1 MRGEDARTN
10 RSAAFIELR
19 KRMEGRD
26 RLLTDS
32 PPANNAFVMRIGP
45 LLIIEFGVTGNA
57 CYAFAAS
64 DFNADL
70 DNLHRSL
77 HVLREQ
83 ISELSGLLQRVPMS
97 KGNLRTEDLQSASTP
112 PLKNLN
118 DLLSGLKPFSES
130 VKSSQQNGVTVTT
143 AATVK
148 GGNSLRAFTDAD
160 FQYLQMKCAQHGI
173 ELEDNRPKS
182 GALWVLQRDR
192 NKHFVLT
199 NLLIRYGFQ
208 FAEGKGFWLKGGSK

>member
-1 MRGEDARTN
+1 MYNQN
-10 RSAAFIELR
+10 RLSVRALFYFHSWRDNNR
-19 KRMEGRD
+19 KTP
-26 RLLTDS
+26 LLTDDE
-32 PPANNAFVMRIGP
+32 P
-45 LLIIEFGVTGNA
+45 
-57 CYAFAAS
+57 
-64 DFNADL
+64 
-70 DNLHRSL
+70 
-77 HVLREQ
+77 
-83 ISELSGLLQRVPMS
+83 
-97 KGNLRTEDLQSASTP
+97 
-112 PLKNLN
+112 KNLN